1 MNNMLGVKISI
12 YLMAFILANYIVIWY
27 GPTGLIFTA
36 LFLVPF
42 DFVMRCVFH
51 ETMKGFKLFLFMA
64 FLVSLA
70 SLVTY
75 YINQDSMNIALGSV
89 FGFSCAQLFAGI
101 FYQFFIKKS
110 YFIKVNGSD
119 FIGIIVDSI
128 VFQLVAFNS
137 IDSGITI
144 SQILM
149 KVLGGLFWYW
159 IFFKVIK
166 IQNKLI

>member
-1 MNNMLGVKISI
+1 MLGVKISI
-12 YLMAFILANYIVIWY
+12 YLMAFILANYMVIWY

-51 ETMKGFKLFLFMA
+51 ETMKGVKLFLFMA
-64 FLVSLA
+64 FLVTMA
-70 SLVTY
+70 SVVTY
-75 YINQDSMNIALGSV
+75 YINQESYNIAMGSV
-89 FGFSCAQLFAGI
+89 AGFSCAQLLAGI
-101 FYQFFIKKS
+101 FYQIFIKKS

-119 FIGIIVDSI
+119 FVGIIVDSI
-128 VFQLVAFNS
+128 VFQLVAFS
-137 IDSGITI
+137 TIDTTITI
-144 SQILM
+144 SQIVM

-159 IFFKVIK
+159 VFFKVIK

>member
-1 MNNMLGVKISI
+1 MLGVKISI
-12 YLMAFILANYIVIWY
+12 YLMAFILANYMVIWY

-51 ETMKGFKLFLFMA
+51 ETMKGVKLFLFMA
-64 FLVSLA
+64 FLVTMA
-70 SLVTY
+70 SVVTY
-75 YINQDSMNIALGSV
+75 YINQESYNIAMGSV
-89 FGFSCAQLFAGI
+89 AGFSCAQLLAGI
-101 FYQFFIKKS
+101 FYQIFIKKS

-119 FIGIIVDSI
+119 FVGIIVDSI
-128 VFQLVAFNS
+128 VFQLVAFS
-137 IDSGITI
+137 TIDTTITI
-144 SQILM
+144 SQIVM

-159 IFFKVIK
+159 LFFKVIK